1 MARETLPNLHRYT
14 ALISYACNTL
24 EIRESVKEKIDLT
37 DEELE
42 FVRYIRNETNK
53 AKLEGR
59 TVIWETPFD
68 YD

>member
-1 MARETLPNLHRYT
+1 MAKESPPNLHRYT
-14 ALISYACNTL
+14 QLITYACNTL

-37 DEELE
+37 EKELE
-42 FVRYIRNETNK
+42 FVRYIRDETNK